1 MAKMIAKTVEGK
13 EFMYSRVEA
22 YEVSNAGAEEICK
35 ALNEKRW
42 HLDKPEEKWHV
53 YDLGW
58 YEREQTQAGV
68 QKLGRRKGSIYV
80 TRAGNGW

>member
-1 MAKMIAKTVEGK
+1 MAKMIAKTIEGK

-35 ALNEKRW
+35 AMNEKRW
-42 HLDKPEEKWHV
+42 RLDKPEEKWNV

-58 YEREQTQAGV
+58 YEREQTQAGA
-68 QKLGRRKGSIYV
+68 QKLSRRKGIIYV

>member
-1 MAKMIAKTVEGK
+1 MAKMIAMTLEGK

-42 HLDKPEEKWHV
+42 RLATPKEKWHV
-53 YDLGW
+53 YDLGP
-58 YEREQTQAGV
+58 YEREQTLAGV
-68 QKLGRRKGSIYV
+68 QKLSRRKGSIYV

>member
-1 MAKMIAKTVEGK
+1 MIAKTTEGK

-22 YEVSNAGAEEICK
+22 YEVSNAGADEICK
-35 ALNEKRW
+35 VLNEKRW
-42 HLDKPEEKWHV
+42 RLDKPEEKWHV

-58 YEREQTQAGV
+58 YERDYTQAGV
-68 QKLGRRKGSIYV
+68 QQLGRRKGSIYV